1 MTDELILLFSSFCL
15 FSISLL
21 GGGVLELQLFRKFAL
36 RPASSHAARGRTV
49 WWSVMP
55 SEYPSQKYGH
65 SFYLSTSIPMSLS
78 LSSFFSFVLSLFVS
92 ALALCHLRAN
102 ESLHFWIFNCT
113 SDWNR
118 GRSESW
124 NDFKTISVSSLG
136 LEFKASSA
144 QSFVTKE
151 FEFEKSKVFW
161 MGSLTSN
168 FEELRKVLYLELYF
182 KDSKNPSESQHIIQ
196 GLSNFENEEEWLT
209 RESFKLNLMDSKN
222 LKGIL

>member
-21 GGGVLELQLFRKFAL
+21 GGGGCSWTAAIPQVRVTPRIQSR
-36 RPASSHAARGRTV
+36 RPGEDSLMKCHAVGVPFPKVR
-49 WWSVMP
+49 SFFL
-55 SEYPSQKYGH
+55 SLYLYPH
-65 SFYLSTSIPMSLS
+65 VSLS
-78 LSSFFSFVLSLFVS
+78 LFLFFFRSLFVS